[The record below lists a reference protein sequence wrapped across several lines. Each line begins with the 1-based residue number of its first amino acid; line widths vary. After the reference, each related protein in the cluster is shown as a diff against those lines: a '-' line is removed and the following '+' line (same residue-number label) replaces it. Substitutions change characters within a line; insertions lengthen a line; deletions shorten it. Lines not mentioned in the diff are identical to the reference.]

1 MISLNSCYILYFI
14 IHTFFGAHYMK
25 IDLYC
30 CQPSYSIVSGSVRFI
45 RVWLMK
51 MAIVLPSVLVSSR
64 TSEIRQK

>member
-1 MISLNSCYILYFI
+1 
-14 IHTFFGAHYMK
+14 MK